1 MSNNEKS
8 NEGKIIIFTAP
19 SGSGKTTVVRHIL
32 KKYEFLDFSIS
43 ATTRAKR
50 TYEKDG
56 VDYYFLSVD
65 EFKKKRSKRKFAEWQ
80 EVYDNQYYG
89 TLKSEIERI
98 WNAGKHIVFDIEVK
112 GAANIKKKY
121 GEKVLAVF
129 IKVPSLELLIK
140 RLKQRNTETETS
152 LKKRIRRIK
161 RELIYEKAFDKVL
174 INDNLEDTL
183 KEAEKIVEDFIFEQ

>member
-1 MSNNEKS
+1 MSNKKT

-19 SGSGKTTVVRHIL
+19 SGSGKTTVVRHVL
-32 KKYEFLDFSIS
+32 NKFDCLDFSVS

-50 TYEKDG
+50 PHETEG
-56 VDYYFLSVD
+56 VDYYFMSVD
-65 EFKKKRSKRKFAEWQ
+65 QFKQKRRKRKFAEWQ

-98 WNAGKHIVFDIEVK
+98 WDSGKHIVFDIEVK
-112 GAANIKKKY
+112 GATNIKKKY
-121 GEKVLAVF
+121 GENALAVF

-140 RLKQRNTETETS
+140 RLKERKTESEAN

-161 RELIYEKAFDKVL
+161 RELTYEKSFDRIL
-174 INDNLEDTL
+174 INDKLEDTL